1 MSNGE
6 HDLQEDAMTT
16 TEVSSRR
23 RQTRDRL
30 VTAATQ
36 LFAEKSVEATSVEEL
51 CERAGF
57 TRGAFYSNFDSK
69 EELCLEIVRQRGELL
84 LETTRKALAMIPDA
98 PVGGSRLDEIIAK
111 VVAVVDLGSTL
122 DDNWVL
128 VRGELRLY
136 AYRNPSFLP
145 ALLEAESSAL
155 ALAVPALEDTL
166 RRQRAGLLVPIE
178 QLLLT
183 LDAYC
188 ERTRMDAILAGR
200 PGDHSWRTGMER
212 LIRAVIVLP
221 PDDPEAVAE

>member
-1 MSNGE
+1 
-6 HDLQEDAMTT
+6 MTT

-23 RQTRDRL
+23 RQTKERL
-30 VTAATQ
+30 VTAATE

-69 EELCLEIVRQRGELL
+69 EELCLEIVRQRGQQLL
-84 LETTRKALAMIPDA
+84 ATTERALAMLPDT
-98 PVGGSRLDEIIAK
+98 PVGDRLNETIAR

-128 VRGELRLY
+128 VRQELRLY
-136 AYRNPSFLP
+136 AYRNKSFRP
-145 ALLEAESSAL
+145 ALNAAEQATISMAITAL
-155 ALAVPALEDTL
+155 GEALE
-166 RRQRAGLLVPIE
+166 RQRVRLVVSVE
-178 QLLLT
+178 QLMQT

-200 PGDHSWRTGMER
+200 PGDESWREGMER
-212 LIRAVIVLP
+212 LVKALIVSP
-221 PDDPEAVAE
+221 GAAPSAEGR

>member
-1 MSNGE
+1 
-6 HDLQEDAMTT
+6 MTT

-23 RQTRDRL
+23 RQTRERL
-30 VTAATQ
+30 VTAATE

-69 EELCLEIVRQRGELL
+69 EELCLEIVRQRGQQLL
-84 LETTRKALAMIPDA
+84 ATTERALAMLPDT
-98 PVGGSRLDEIIAK
+98 PIGDRLDEMIAK

-128 VRGELRLY
+128 VRQELRLF
-136 AYRNPSFLP
+136 AYRNRSFRP
-145 ALLEAESSAL
+145 ALHAAEQVTLRMAITALSEAL
-155 ALAVPALEDTL
+155 A
-166 RRQRAGLLVPIE
+166 RQHVHLVVPIE
-178 QLLLT
+178 QLMQT

-200 PGDHSWRTGMER
+200 PGDESWRDGMEKLVKA
-212 LIRAVIVLP
+212 LIMPPGAVP
-221 PDDPEAVAE
+221 PAEGR